1 MSHVA
6 PDIQSSVGQPTLRGR
21 IVLTL
26 FALGAFGILIA
37 LGMWQLQRR
46 DWKND
51 LITRFEQAL
60 SEPPIP
66 YEPPRP
72 NADERSREFTRVKA
86 SGAVDEAK
94 TVKILVPVPEEARAQ
109 TQDGF
114 GYLLLQPLTLNN
126 AIVFV
131 NRGFVPRSVAD
142 RGDIKGGEATV
153 TGILRLSEKPGW
165 LLPAPDLTKR
175 LFFSADIPQMANA
188 AGLSGPRTVTS
199 EYIEAEPSPQASE
212 WPMARNPHE
221 LLAAIPN
228 RHLEY
233 ALTWFGLAA
242 ALAGVYGFFIA
253 STARGKLAPR

>member
-6 PDIQSSVGQPTLRGR
+6 PDIPSRVRQPTSRGR

-60 SEPPIP
+60 SKPPIP

-72 NADERSREFTRVKA
+72 NADERSREFIRVKA
-86 SGAVDEAK
+86 SGAFDEAK

-114 GYLLLQPLTLNN
+114 GYLLLQPLKLNN

-131 NRGFVPRSVAD
+131 NRGFAPRSVAD

-153 TGILRLSEKPGW
+153 TGILRVSEKPGW
-165 LLPAPDLTKR
+165 FLPAPDPGKQ
-175 LFFSADIPQMANA
+175 LFFSADIPEMVNA

>member
-6 PDIQSSVGQPTLRGR
+6 PDIQSERAGQTVGKSR

-26 FALGAFGILIA
+26 FTLAAFGILIA
-37 LGMWQLQRR
+37 LGVWQLQRR

-51 LITRFEQAL
+51 LIARFEQAL
-60 SEPPIP
+60 SKPPIP
-66 YEPPRP
+66 YEPAR
-72 NADERSREFTRVKA
+72 NVNERMREFARVTA
-86 SGAVDEAK
+86 TGALEDAK
-94 TVKILVPVPEEARAQ
+94 TVKLLVPTPEAVRAQ

-114 GYLLLQPLTLNN
+114 GYLLFTPLRLNDG
-126 AIVFV
+126 AVFV
-131 NRGFVPRSVAD
+131 NRGFVPRSVGD

-153 TGILRLSEKPGW
+153 TGILRLSES
-165 LLPAPDLTKR
+165 PAWFIPSPDLAKR
-175 LFFSADIPQMANA
+175 LFFSADIPEMVNA
-188 AGLSGPRTVTS
+188 AGLSGAGAVTS
-199 EYIEAEPSPQASE
+199 EYIEAEPSKQTGE
-212 WPMARNPHE
+212 WPKPRDPHE

-253 STARGKLAPR
+253 RK

>member
-6 PDIQSSVGQPTLRGR
+6 PDIQSGRAKQTTWRGR

-26 FALGAFGILIA
+26 FALGAFAILIA
-37 LGMWQLQRR
+37 LGLWQLQRR

-60 SEPPIP
+60 SKPPIP
-66 YEPPRP
+66 YEPPRT
-72 NADERSREFTRVKA
+72 NANERSREFTRVKA
-86 SGAVDEAK
+86 SGTFEEAK
-94 TVKILVPVPEEARAQ
+94 TVKILVPAPEEARAQ

-114 GYLLLQPLTLNN
+114 GYLLFTPLKLGDG
-126 AIVFV
+126 AVFV
-131 NRGFVPRSVAD
+131 NRGFAPRSVAD

-165 LLPAPDLTKR
+165 FLPAPDPAKR
-175 LFFSADIPQMANA
+175 LFFSADIPEMIQA
-188 AGLSGPRTVTS
+188 AGVGPGTVVS

-212 WPMARNPHE
+212 WPKARDPHE

-233 ALTWFGLAA
+233 ALTWFGLAG

-253 STARGKLAPR
+253 STARGKFAPR

>member
-6 PDIQSSVGQPTLRGR
+6 PDIQRAGR
-21 IVLTL
+21 TTGKSRVVLTL
-26 FALGAFGILIA
+26 FTLAAFGILIT
-37 LGMWQLQRR
+37 LGVWQLQRR

-51 LITRFEQAL
+51 LIARFEQAL
-60 SEPPIP
+60 SKPPTA
-66 YEPPRP
+66 YAPPP
-72 NADERSREFTRVKA
+72 NANERTREFARVTA
-86 SGAVDEAK
+86 MGTFEDAN
-94 TVKILVPVPEEARAQ
+94 TVKLLVPTPEAAQAQ

-114 GYLLLQPLTLNN
+114 GYLLFTPLRLNDG
-126 AIVFV
+126 AVFV

-142 RGDIKGGEATV
+142 RGDIKGREATV
-153 TGILRLSEKPGW
+153 TGILRLSEIPGW
-165 LLPAPDLTKR
+165 FIPAPDLAKR
-175 LFFSADIPQMANA
+175 LFFAADIPEMANA
-188 AGLSGPRTVTS
+188 AGLSGPGTVTG

-212 WPMARNPHE
+212 WPKARDPRQ

-253 STARGKLAPR
+253 RK